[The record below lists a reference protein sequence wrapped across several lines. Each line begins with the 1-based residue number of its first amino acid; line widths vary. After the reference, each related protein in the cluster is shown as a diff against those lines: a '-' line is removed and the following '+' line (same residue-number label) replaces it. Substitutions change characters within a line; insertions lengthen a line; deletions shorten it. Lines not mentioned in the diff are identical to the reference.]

1 MSADRVNV
9 NPLAKIVRG
18 VTHENVYRRVGWLY
32 VSFALLFV
40 PATVASHYLLPEG
53 ILRGK
58 HPIIRALQFSPN
70 VWLATLQ
77 ICAYNLIPT
86 ALIVGANLL
95 AQRSRFAEERY
106 VPIGYTAF
114 WGLTVLYAVVLGTW
128 SFEVAAPAPPLGRR
142 LLRVLDVTRRAG
154 LLEFSAYLLAA
165 ATSYKFTLRYSDR
178 RQVIAS
184 RKWGEVRLTGAER
197 ALLALA
203 CLLLLGAAHVES
215 RGIIQWGG

>member
-40 PATVASHYLLPEG
+40 PVTVASHYLLPEG

-95 AQRSRFAEERY
+95 AQRSRFCEESQAGHRQPK
-106 VPIGYTAF
+106 VGQSPPDRGGTGAPGPGLPTAVGSGARRISRDHPIG
-114 WGLTVLYAVVLGTW
+114 WIG
-128 SFEVAAPAPPLGRR
+128 
-142 LLRVLDVTRRAG
+142 
-154 LLEFSAYLLAA
+154 
-165 ATSYKFTLRYSDR
+165 
-178 RQVIAS
+178 Q
-184 RKWGEVRLTGAER
+184 
-197 ALLALA
+197 
-203 CLLLLGAAHVES
+203 
-215 RGIIQWGG
+215 RGDNDIQA